1 MTTIKKLTKEE
12 KATAVARLKL
22 AQEEEH
28 KRDFQTGMADGRN
41 WAIQRGDCGEL
52 EALDWVAG
60 NYDPEVEDKYL
71 WNQQAVLA
79 RMLARHHGER
89 FGKELSVAELQRTL
103 FPPNRPHTF
112 EYVNGFQI
120 GATLAWDEIKPLL
133 KAGAGSEG
141 AGAA

>member
-1 MTTIKKLTKEE
+1 MATLKKLTNAE
-12 KATAVARLKL
+12 KALAVARLKQ
-22 AQEEEH
+22 AREEEER
-28 KRDFQTGMADGRN
+28 RDYQTGMEDGRN

-52 EALDWVAG
+52 EALDYVAG

-89 FGKELSVAELQRTL
+89 FGKELSVAELQRSL

-120 GATLAWDEIKPLL
+120 GATMAWDEIKPLL

>member
-1 MTTIKKLTKEE
+1 MTTLKKLTKEE
-12 KATAVARLKL
+12 KALAVARLNQ
-22 AQEEEH
+22 AREEEER
-28 KRDFQTGMADGRN
+28 RDCQTGMEDGRN

-52 EALDWVAG
+52 EALDYVAG
-60 NYDPEVEDKYL
+60 NYDPDGDDKYI

-89 FGKELSVAELQRTL
+89 FGKELSVAELQRSL

-120 GATLAWDEIKPLL
+120 GATMAWDELKPLL

>member
-1 MTTIKKLTKEE
+1 MATLKKLTNAE
-12 KATAVARLKL
+12 KALAVARLKQ
-22 AQEEEH
+22 AREEEER
-28 KRDFQTGMADGRN
+28 RDCQTGMEDGRN

-52 EALDWVAG
+52 EALDYVAG
-60 NYDPEVEDKYL
+60 NYDPDGDDKYI

-89 FGKELSVAELQRTL
+89 FGKELSVAELQRSL
-103 FPPNRPHTF
+103 FPPNRPHTNG
-112 EYVNGFQI
+112 YVGGFQI
-120 GATLAWDEIKPLL
+120 GATMAWDEIKPLL

>member
-120 GATLAWDEIKPLL
+120 GPTLAWDEIKPLL

>member
-89 FGKELSVAELQRTL
+89 FGKELSVAELQRSL

-120 GATLAWDEIKPLL
+120 GATMAWDEIKPLL